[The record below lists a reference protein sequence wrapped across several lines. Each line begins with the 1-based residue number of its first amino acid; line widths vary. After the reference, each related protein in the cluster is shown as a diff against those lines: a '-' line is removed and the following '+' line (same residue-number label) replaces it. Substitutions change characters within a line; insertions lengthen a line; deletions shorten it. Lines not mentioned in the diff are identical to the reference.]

1 MTHLFKL
8 LFAALIGISVLSQP
22 VLAQETPPAK
32 GKTGVK
38 NKIVPVRIPLGVLDV
53 QAILR
58 EAAAVKDIRGQI
70 TKYGTDFEKEIEK
83 KRGDLRKA
91 NQELARQ
98 RTILS
103 PETFAEK
110 RREFEQQ
117 VVKVQ
122 RLVQKRQRELD
133 KSRKIAMDTVKDAGT
148 GAYIEIVAKLAD
160 ERNLA
165 MIIRKNQ
172 TAYSVGTLDLT
183 KTVLD
188 LLNNKLPKVKIAQPG
203 K

>member
-8 LFAALIGISVLSQP
+8 LFAALIGISILSQP

-38 NKIVPVRIPLGVLDV
+38 NKIVPVLIPFGVLDV

-133 KSRKIAMDTVKDAGT
+133 KSRKIAMDTVNK
-148 GAYIEIVAKLAD
+148 AYIEIVEKLAD

>member
-22 VLAQETPPAK
+22 VLAQETPSAK

-83 KRGDLRKA
+83 ERGDLRKA
-91 NQELARQ
+91 NKELARQ
-98 RTILS
+98 RTILA

-110 RREFEQQ
+110 RREFEQK

-133 KSRKIAMDTVKDAGT
+133 KSRKIAMDTVNK
-148 GAYIEIVAKLAD
+148 AYIEIVDKLAD

-165 MIIRKNQ
+165 MIMRKNQ
-172 TAYSVGTLDLT
+172 TAYSVGTMDLT

-188 LLNNKLPKVKIAQPG
+188 LLNNKLPKVKVAQPG

>member
-1 MTHLFKL
+1 MTQLFKL

-103 PETFAEK
+103 PETFTEK

-117 VVKVQ
+117 VVKLQ

-133 KSRKIAMDTVKDAGT
+133 KSRKIAMDTVNK
-148 GAYIEIVAKLAD
+148 AYIEIVAKLAD

>member
-103 PETFAEK
+103 PEAFAEK

-117 VVKVQ
+117 VVKLQ

-133 KSRKIAMDTVKDAGT
+133 KSRKIAMDTVNK
-148 GAYIEIVAKLAD
+148 AYIEIVAKLAD

>member
-38 NKIVPVRIPLGVLDV
+38 KKIVPVRIPLGVLDV

-133 KSRKIAMDTVKDAGT
+133 KSRKIAMDTVNK
-148 GAYIEIVAKLAD
+148 AYIEIVAKLAD

>member
-1 MTHLFKL
+1 LTHLFKL

-22 VLAQETPPAK
+22 VLAQETSPAK

-133 KSRKIAMDTVKDAGT
+133 KSRKIAMDTVNK
-148 GAYIEIVAKLAD
+148 AYIEIVAKLAD

-165 MIIRKNQ
+165 IIIRKNQ

>member
-38 NKIVPVRIPLGVLDV
+38 NKIVPVYVPLGVLNV

-91 NQELARQ
+91 NQALARQ

-133 KSRKIAMDTVKDAGT
+133 KSRKIAMDTVNK
-148 GAYIEIVAKLAD
+148 AYIEIVAKLAD

-165 MIIRKNQ
+165 IIMRKNQ

-188 LLNNKLPKVKIAQPG
+188 LLNNKLPKVKVAQPG

>member
-83 KRGDLRKA
+83 NRGDLRKE

-133 KSRKIAMDTVKDAGT
+133 KSRKIAMDTVNK
-148 GAYIEIVAKLAD
+148 AYIEIVAKLAD

>member
-133 KSRKIAMDTVKDAGT
+133 KSRRIAMETVNK
-148 GAYIEIVAKLAD
+148 AYIEIVAQLAD

>member
-133 KSRKIAMDTVKDAGT
+133 KSRKIAMDTVNK
-148 GAYIEIVAKLAD
+148 AYIEIVSKLAD

-165 MIIRKNQ
+165 ITMRKNQ

>member
-98 RTILS
+98 RTILA

-110 RREFEQQ
+110 RREFEQK

-133 KSRKIAMDTVKDAGT
+133 KSRNIAMDTVNK
-148 GAYIEIVAKLAD
+148 AYIEIVAKLAD

>member
-38 NKIVPVRIPLGVLDV
+38 NKIVPIRIPLGVLDV

-83 KRGDLRKA
+83 KRGDLRKS

-133 KSRKIAMDTVKDAGT
+133 KSRKIAMDIVNK
-148 GAYIEIVAKLAD
+148 AYIEIVAKLAD

-165 MIIRKNQ
+165 IIIRKNQ

-188 LLNNKLPKVKIAQPG
+188 LLNNKLPKVKVAQPG

>member
-83 KRGDLRKA
+83 ERGDLRKE

-98 RTILS
+98 RTILA
-103 PETFAEK
+103 PESFAEK

-133 KSRKIAMDTVKDAGT
+133 KSRKIAMDTVNK
-148 GAYIEIVAKLAD
+148 AYIEIVAKLAD

>member
-91 NQELARQ
+91 QQELARQ

-103 PETFAEK
+103 PETFAKK

-133 KSRKIAMDTVKDAGT
+133 KSRKIAMDTVNK
-148 GAYIEIVAKLAD
+148 AYIEIVAKLAD

>member
-1 MTHLFKL
+1 MTYLFKL

-133 KSRKIAMDTVKDAGT
+133 KSRKIAMDTVNK
-148 GAYIEIVAKLAD
+148 AYIEIVAKLAD

>member
-133 KSRKIAMDTVKDAGT
+133 KSRKIAMDTVNK
-148 GAYIEIVAKLAD
+148 AYIEIVAKLAD

-165 MIIRKNQ
+165 IIMRKNQ

>member
-122 RLVQKRQRELD
+122 RLVQKRQRDLD
-133 KSRKIAMDTVKDAGT
+133 KSRKIAMDTVNK
-148 GAYIEIVAKLAD
+148 AYIEIVAKLAD

>member
-38 NKIVPVRIPLGVLDV
+38 IKIVPVPIPLGVLDV

-133 KSRKIAMDTVKDAGT
+133 KSRKIAMDTVNK
-148 GAYIEIVAKLAD
+148 AYIEIVAKLAD

>member
-8 LFAALIGISVLSQP
+8 LFAALIGISVLSQS

-133 KSRKIAMDTVKDAGT
+133 KSRKIAMDTVNK
-148 GAYIEIVAKLAD
+148 AYIEIVAKLAD

>member
-83 KRGDLRKA
+83 KRGDLRKE

-103 PETFAEK
+103 PEAFTEK

-133 KSRKIAMDTVKDAGT
+133 KSRKIAMDTVNK
-148 GAYIEIVAKLAD
+148 AYIEIVAKLAD

-188 LLNNKLPKVKIAQPG
+188 LLNNKLPKVKVAQPG

>member
-38 NKIVPVRIPLGVLDV
+38 NKIVPVRIPLGVLNV

-133 KSRKIAMDTVKDAGT
+133 KSRKIAMDTVNK
-148 GAYIEIVAKLAD
+148 AYIEIVAKLAD

>member
-8 LFAALIGISVLSQP
+8 LFAALIGISVLSQH

-103 PETFAEK
+103 PETFAQK

-133 KSRKIAMDTVKDAGT
+133 KSRKIAMDTVNK
-148 GAYIEIVAKLAD
+148 AYIEIVAKLAD

>member
-133 KSRKIAMDTVKDAGT
+133 KSRKIAMDTVNK
-148 GAYIEIVAKLAD
+148 AYIEIVAKLAD

-188 LLNNKLPKVKIAQPG
+188 LLNNNLPKVKIAQPG

>member
-22 VLAQETPPAK
+22 VLAQETSPAK

-133 KSRKIAMDTVKDAGT
+133 KSRKIAMDTVNK
-148 GAYIEIVAKLAD
+148 AYIEIVAKLAD

-188 LLNNKLPKVKIAQPG
+188 LLNNKLPKVKVAQPG

>member
-70 TKYGTDFEKEIEK
+70 TKYGTDFEKEIKK
-83 KRGDLRKA
+83 KRGALRKA
-91 NQELARQ
+91 NQELVRQ

-133 KSRKIAMDTVKDAGT
+133 KSRKIAMDTVNK
-148 GAYIEIVAKLAD
+148 AYIEIVAKLAD

>member
-53 QAILR
+53 QAILQ

-133 KSRKIAMDTVKDAGT
+133 KSRKIAMDTVNK
-148 GAYIEIVAKLAD
+148 AYIEIVAKLAD

>member
-38 NKIVPVRIPLGVLDV
+38 NKIVPVHIPLGVLDV

-133 KSRKIAMDTVKDAGT
+133 KSRKIAMETVNK
-148 GAYIEIVAKLAD
+148 AYIEIVAKLAD

>member
-53 QAILR
+53 QAILQ

-122 RLVQKRQRELD
+122 RLVQKRQRDLD
-133 KSRKIAMDTVKDAGT
+133 KSRKIAMDTVNK
-148 GAYIEIVAKLAD
+148 AYIEIVAKLAD

>member
-133 KSRKIAMDTVKDAGT
+133 KSRKIAMDTVNKT
-148 GAYIEIVAKLAD
+148 YIEIVAKLAD

>member
-103 PETFAEK
+103 PETFAKK

-133 KSRKIAMDTVKDAGT
+133 KSRKIAMDTVNK
-148 GAYIEIVAKLAD
+148 AYIEIVAKLAD

>member
-103 PETFAEK
+103 PEAFAEK

-122 RLVQKRQRELD
+122 HLVQKRQRDLD
-133 KSRKIAMDTVKDAGT
+133 KSRKIAMDTVNK
-148 GAYIEIVAKLAD
+148 AYIEIVAKLAD

>member
-32 GKTGVK
+32 GKTGVE
-38 NKIVPVRIPLGVLDV
+38 NKIIPVHIPLGVLDV

-83 KRGDLRKA
+83 KRVDLRKA

-103 PETFAEK
+103 PEAFAEK

-133 KSRKIAMDTVKDAGT
+133 KSRKIAMDTVNK
-148 GAYIEIVAKLAD
+148 AYIEIVAKLAD

-172 TAYSVGTLDLT
+172 TAYSVATLDLT

-188 LLNNKLPKVKIAQPG
+188 LLNNKLPKVKIAKPG

>member
-1 MTHLFKL
+1 LTHLFKL

-133 KSRKIAMDTVKDAGT
+133 KSRKIAMDTVNK
-148 GAYIEIVAKLAD
+148 AYIEIVAKLAD

-188 LLNNKLPKVKIAQPG
+188 LLNNKLPKVKVAQPG